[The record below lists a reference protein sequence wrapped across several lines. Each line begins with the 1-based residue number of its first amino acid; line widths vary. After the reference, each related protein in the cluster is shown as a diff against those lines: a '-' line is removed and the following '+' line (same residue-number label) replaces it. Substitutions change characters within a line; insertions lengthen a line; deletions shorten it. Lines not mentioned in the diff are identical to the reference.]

1 LSFQCTRPPLTF
13 SLSPEALMRSPAVLL
28 VLLLAAAPAVR
39 AQDCLEQIK
48 FPGVGRWAEY
58 KALYN
63 GKDPYTVR
71 YAVIGSE
78 KRGGADLKWVEL
90 RMVGADKDKSFTYQV
105 LVPGSA
111 GEMANVQEIIMKA
124 GDKPAMKMN
133 GMMMKMIRGQLD
145 KQNFLADVCKEVAL
159 VGEEK
164 VTVLAGRFQARHY
177 HSAKYGS
184 DSWVASSVPFALV
197 KSVGKNYQMEL
208 AVHGDGAKSSISEQP
223 QEMPGMGGPSSR

>member
-1 LSFQCTRPPLTF
+1 MRLS
-13 SLSPEALMRSPAVLL
+13 AVSL

-39 AQDCLEQIK
+39 AQDCIEQVK
-48 FPGVGRWAEY
+48 FPKVGRWAEY

-63 GKDPYTVR
+63 GKDPYTIR

-90 RMVGADKDKSFTYQV
+90 RMVGEGKDKNFTYQM
-105 LVPGSA
+105 LVPASPT
-111 GEMANVQEIIMKA
+111 EMANVQEIIMKA

-145 KQNFLADVCKEVAL
+145 KQNFLADVCKEVTL

-164 VTVLAGRFQARHY
+164 VTVPAGRFQARHY

-208 AVHGDGAKSSISEQP
+208 AVQGNGAKSSITEQP
-223 QEMPGMGGPSSR
+223 QEMPGMGGPSGQ

>member
-1 LSFQCTRPPLTF
+1 
-13 SLSPEALMRSPAVLL
+13 MRSPALSL

-90 RMVGADKDKSFTYQV
+90 RMVGQDKDKTFTYQV
-105 LVPGSA
+105 LVPGSPA
-111 GEMANVQEIIMKA
+111 EMAQVQEIIMKA

-133 GMMMKMIRGQLD
+133 GMMLKMIRGQLD
-145 KQNFLADVCKEVAL
+145 KQNFLGDVCKEVSL
-159 VGEEK
+159 VGEEN
-164 VTVLAGRFQARHY
+164 VTVPAGRFQAKHY

-208 AVHGDGAKSSISEQP
+208 AVHGNGAKSSITEQP
-223 QEMPGMGGPSSR
+223 QEMPGMGGPSGQ

>member
-1 LSFQCTRPPLTF
+1 
-13 SLSPEALMRSPAVLL
+13 MRSPALSL

-90 RMVGADKDKSFTYQV
+90 RMVGQDKDKTFIYQV
-105 LVPGSA
+105 LVPGSPT
-111 GEMANVQEIIMKA
+111 EMAQVQEIIMKA

-145 KQNFLADVCKEVAL
+145 KQNFLGDVCKDVSL
-159 VGEEK
+159 VGKEK
-164 VTVLAGRFQARHY
+164 VTVPAGRFQAWHF

-184 DSWVASSVPFALV
+184 DSWTASSVPFALV

-208 AVHGDGAKSSISEQP
+208 AVHGNGAKSSITEQP
-223 QEMPGMGGPSSR
+223 QEMPGMGGPSGQ

>member
-1 LSFQCTRPPLTF
+1 
-13 SLSPEALMRSPAVLL
+13 MRLPAVSL

-39 AQDCLEQIK
+39 AQDCIEQVK
-48 FPGVGRWAEY
+48 FPKVGRWAEY

-63 GKDPYTVR
+63 GKDPYTIR

-90 RMVGADKDKSFTYQV
+90 RMVGEGKDKNFTYQM
-105 LVPGSA
+105 LVPASPT
-111 GEMANVQEIIMKA
+111 EMANVQEIIMKA

-133 GMMMKMIRGQLD
+133 GMMVKMIRGQLD
-145 KQNFLADVCKEVAL
+145 KQNFLAEVCREVTL

-164 VTVLAGRFQARHY
+164 VTVPAGRFQARHF

-184 DSWVASSVPFALV
+184 DTWVASSVPFALV

>member
-1 LSFQCTRPPLTF
+1 
-13 SLSPEALMRSPAVLL
+13 MRSPALSL

-90 RMVGADKDKSFTYQV
+90 RMVGADADKSFTYQV
-105 LVPGSA
+105 LVPGSPS
-111 GEMANVQEIIMKA
+111 EMADVQEIIIKA
-124 GDKPAMKMN
+124 GNKPAMKMN
-133 GMMMKMIRGQLD
+133 GVMIKMIRGQLD
-145 KQNFLADVCKEVAL
+145 KQNFLADVCKEVTL
-159 VGEEK
+159 VGKEK
-164 VTVLAGRFQARHY
+164 VTVPAGRFHATHF

-208 AVHGDGAKSSISEQP
+208 AVHGDGAKSSITEQP
-223 QEMPGMGGPSSR
+223 QEMPGMGGPSGQ

>member
-1 LSFQCTRPPLTF
+1 
-13 SLSPEALMRSPAVLL
+13 MRSSAVSL
-28 VLLLAAAPAVR
+28 VLLLAAVPAVR
-39 AQDCLEQIK
+39 AQECIEQIK
-48 FPGVGRWAEY
+48 FPEVGRWAEY

-78 KRGGADLKWVEL
+78 KRGGAHLKWVEL
-90 RMVGADKDKSFTYQV
+90 RMKGADKDKNFTYQV
-105 LVPGSA
+105 LVPGSPT
-111 GEMANVQEIIMKA
+111 EMANVEEIIMKA
-124 GDKPAMKMN
+124 GDRPAMKMN

-145 KQNFLADVCKEVAL
+145 KQNFLGEVCKEVSL

-164 VTVLAGRFQARHY
+164 VTVPAGRFQARHF

-184 DSWVASSVPFALV
+184 DSWVSSSVPFALV

-208 AVHGDGAKSSISEQP
+208 AVHGKGAKSSISEQP
-223 QEMPGMGGPSSR
+223 QEMPGMGGPSR

>member
-1 LSFQCTRPPLTF
+1 MRLPALS
-13 SLSPEALMRSPAVLL
+13 L
-28 VLLLAAAPAVR
+28 VLLLAAAPAVQ

-48 FPGVGRWAEY
+48 LPKVGRWAEY

-90 RMVGADKDKSFTYQV
+90 RMVGVGKDKNFTYQV
-105 LVPGSA
+105 LVPGSPT
-111 GEMANVQEIIMKA
+111 EMTDVQEIIMKA
-124 GDKPAMKMN
+124 GDKPAMRMN

-145 KQNFLADVCKEVAL
+145 KQNFLADVCKEVTL

-164 VTVLAGRFQARHY
+164 VTVPAGRFQARHF

-197 KSVGKNYQMEL
+197 KSMGKNYQMEL
-208 AVHGDGAKSSISEQP
+208 AVHGTGAKSSISEPP

>member
-1 LSFQCTRPPLTF
+1 
-13 SLSPEALMRSPAVLL
+13 
-28 VLLLAAAPAVR
+28 LLLAAPGAR
-39 AQDCLEQIK
+39 AQECLEQVT
-48 FPGVGRWAEY
+48 FPAVGSWAEY

-63 GKDPYTVR
+63 GKDPYMVR

-90 RMVGADKDKSFTYQV
+90 RMVGQDKDKNFTYKV
-105 LVPGSA
+105 LVPGSPT
-111 GEMANVQEIIMKA
+111 EMAQVQEIIMKA
-124 GDKPAMKMN
+124 GDRPAMKMN
-133 GMMMKMIRGQLD
+133 GMMLKMIRGQLD
-145 KQNFLADVCKEVAL
+145 KQNFLADVCKQVTL
-159 VGEEK
+159 VGKEK
-164 VTVLAGRFQARHY
+164 VTVPAGHFQATHF

-208 AVHGDGAKSSISEQP
+208 AVYGNGAKSSITEQP

>member
-1 LSFQCTRPPLTF
+1 MQS
-13 SLSPEALMRSPAVLL
+13 SAVSL
-28 VLLLAAAPAVR
+28 VLLLAAVPAVR
-39 AQDCLEQIK
+39 AQECIEQIK

-90 RMVGADKDKSFTYQV
+90 RMKGADKDKNFTYQV
-105 LVPGSA
+105 LVPGSPT
-111 GEMANVQEIIMKA
+111 EMANVQEIIMKA
-124 GDKPAMKMN
+124 GDRPAMKMN
-133 GMMMKMIRGQLD
+133 GMMLKMIRGELD
-145 KQNFLADVCKEVAL
+145 KQNFLGEVCKDVSL

-164 VTVLAGRFQARHY
+164 VTVPAGRFQARHF

-184 DSWVASSVPFALV
+184 DSWLASSVPFALV

-208 AVHGDGAKSSISEQP
+208 AVHGRGAKSSISEQP
-223 QEMPGMGGPSSR
+223 QEMPAMGGPNR

>member
-1 LSFQCTRPPLTF
+1 
-13 SLSPEALMRSPAVLL
+13 MRLPAVSL

-39 AQDCLEQIK
+39 AQDCIEQVK
-48 FPGVGRWAEY
+48 FPKVGRWAEY

-90 RMVGADKDKSFTYQV
+90 RIVGEGKDKNFTYQV
-105 LVPGSA
+105 LVPGSPT
-111 GEMANVQEIIMKA
+111 EMANVQEIIMKA

-133 GMMMKMIRGQLD
+133 GMMVKMIRGQLD
-145 KQNFLADVCKEVAL
+145 KQNFLAEVCREVTL

-164 VTVLAGRFQARHY
+164 VTVPAGRFQARHF

-184 DSWVASSVPFALV
+184 DTWVASSVPFALV

-208 AVHGDGAKSSISEQP
+208 AVHGNGAKSSISEQP

>member
-1 LSFQCTRPPLTF
+1 
-13 SLSPEALMRSPAVLL
+13 MRLPAVSL
-28 VLLLAAAPAVR
+28 VLLLAAAPAVQ
-39 AQDCLEQIK
+39 AQDCIEQIK
-48 FPGVGRWAEY
+48 FPKVGRWAEY

-90 RMVGADKDKSFTYQV
+90 RMVGVDKDKSFTYQV
-105 LVPGSA
+105 LVPGSPS
-111 GEMANVQEIIMKA
+111 EMADVQEIIMKA

-133 GMMMKMIRGQLD
+133 GMMLKMIRGQLD
-145 KQNFLADVCKEVAL
+145 KQNFLADVCKEVTL
-159 VGEEK
+159 VGKEK
-164 VTVLAGRFQARHY
+164 ITVPAGRFQATHFR
-177 HSAKYGS
+177 SAKYSS

-208 AVHGDGAKSSISEQP
+208 AVHGDGAKSSIIEQP

>member
-1 LSFQCTRPPLTF
+1 
-13 SLSPEALMRSPAVLL
+13 MRLPAVSL

-39 AQDCLEQIK
+39 AQDCIEQVK
-48 FPGVGRWAEY
+48 FPKVGRWAEY

-78 KRGGADLKWVEL
+78 KRSGADLKWVEL
-90 RMVGADKDKSFTYQV
+90 RIVGEGKDKNFTYQV
-105 LVPGSA
+105 LVPGSPT
-111 GEMANVQEIIMKA
+111 EMANVQEIIMKA

-133 GMMMKMIRGQLD
+133 GMMVKMIRGQLD
-145 KQNFLADVCKEVAL
+145 KQNFLAEVCREVTL

-164 VTVLAGRFQARHY
+164 VTVPAGRFQARHF

-184 DSWVASSVPFALV
+184 DTWVASSVPFALV

-208 AVHGDGAKSSISEQP
+208 AVHGNGAKSSISEQP

>member
-1 LSFQCTRPPLTF
+1 
-13 SLSPEALMRSPAVLL
+13 MRSPAVLL
-28 VLLLAAAPAVR
+28 VLLLTAAPAAR

-48 FPGVGRWAEY
+48 FPVVGRWAEY

-78 KRGGADLKWVEL
+78 KRGGVDLKWVEL
-90 RMVGADKDKSFTYQV
+90 RMVGEGPDKNFTYQV
-105 LVPGSA
+105 LIPGSPS
-111 GEMANVQEIIMKA
+111 EMANVQEIVMKA

-145 KQNFLADVCKEVAL
+145 KQNFLGDVCKEVTL

-164 VTVLAGRFQARHY
+164 ITVPAGRFQARHY

-208 AVHGDGAKSSISEQP
+208 AVHGDGAKSSITEQP
-223 QEMPGMGGPSSR
+223 QEMPGMGGPSSP

>member
-1 LSFQCTRPPLTF
+1 
-13 SLSPEALMRSPAVLL
+13 MRSPSLSL
-28 VLLLAAAPAVR
+28 VLLLVAAPAVR

-78 KRGGADLKWVEL
+78 TRGGADLKWVEL
-90 RMVGADKDKSFTYQV
+90 RMVGQDKDKTFTYQV
-105 LVPGSA
+105 LVPGSPT
-111 GEMANVQEIIMKA
+111 EMGQVQEIIMKA

-145 KQNFLADVCKEVAL
+145 KQNFLGDVCKDVSL
-159 VGEEK
+159 VGKET
-164 VTVLAGRFQARHY
+164 VTVPAGRFRARHF

-208 AVHGDGAKSSISEQP
+208 AVHGNGAKSSITEQP
-223 QEMPGMGGPSSR
+223 QEMPGMGGPSGQ

>member
-1 LSFQCTRPPLTF
+1 
-13 SLSPEALMRSPAVLL
+13 MRSPAVSL
-28 VLLLAAAPAVR
+28 VLLLAAVPAVR
-39 AQDCLEQIK
+39 AQDCMEQIK
-48 FPGVGRWAEY
+48 FPKVGRWAEY

-90 RMVGADKDKSFTYQV
+90 RMVGEDKDKTFTYQV
-105 LVPGSA
+105 LVPGSPT
-111 GEMANVQEIIMKA
+111 EMANVQEIIMKA

-145 KQNFLADVCKEVAL
+145 KQNFLAEVCKDVSL

-164 VTVLAGRFQARHY
+164 VTVPAGRFQAQHF
-177 HSAKYGS
+177 HSAKYGL

-197 KSVGKNYQMEL
+197 KSVGKNHQMEL

-223 QEMPGMGGPSSR
+223 QEMPGMGGPASR